1 MKNHAPFKEGDVP
14 IDDLLLETVVS
25 AHYLVLQMR
34 MLTSSS
40 EFAGQAETE
49 LMADALSRW
58 AQLAGTQWRAADA
71 EALAAARVPSWPA
84 GEIERT
90 SKTPSL

>member
-1 MKNHAPFKEGDVP
+1 MKNHAPFMGGHDP

-34 MLTSSS
+34 MLTRSN
-40 EFAGQAETE
+40 EFAGHTETE

-58 AQLAGTQWRAADA
+58 AQFAGTQWCAADFG
-71 EALAAARVPSWPA
+71 ALAAADA
-84 GEIERT
+84 D
-90 SKTPSL
+90 

>member
-1 MKNHAPFKEGDVP
+1 MKNHAPIMGGHDP

-34 MLTSSS
+34 MLTRSN

-58 AQLAGTQWRAADA
+58 AQFAGTQWCAADFGALSAADA
-71 EALAAARVPSWPA
+71 D
-84 GEIERT
+84 
-90 SKTPSL
+90 